1 VKETNNFFLFIAI
14 AVPWIMGIAIA
25 HGFWST
31 LFSIM
36 VPMYS
41 WYLVAEH
48 FMKL

>member
-1 VKETNNFFLFIAI
+1 MKETNNLFLFIVVVI
-14 AVPWIMGIAIA
+14 PWIMGIVIA
-25 HGFWST
+25 KGLWST